1 MADAPEQV
9 ALSFGQYWAALMGLL
24 IVTVYAWERFNEP
37 SFPNRETLPSTVVPL
52 RYLFL
57 RPQYPRAR
65 LTYVVASLTL
75 YAMLV
80 WPGPSIIDVFGVD
93 SSTFP
98 PQAWALLVALIMVG
112 LVPNSNLKWLVK
124 IEEQLRRWVHE
135 WFLVPNGIEE
145 TIQVLEDTRF
155 ELSAA
160 QWEIVPDGARNTL
173 RADLS
178 LRTNMLRHR
187 WARATVIM
195 QGLMQMGTD
204 PSYPIVRSSIAPFQ
218 DDLDA
223 LRIKY
228 KLLEKEFKALGE
240 TSDPQ
245 ADESLTASVD
255 HFMKR
260 LYALLSWVIRYQ
272 ASSDQEVNA
281 ILEELGFRIPQRKTR
296 RLSDIVLPAVCLV
309 ALISMVF
316 WLAVD
321 AALGKLGAT
330 STIFA
335 LTSATAACLMYG
347 HGIFF
352 ALAER
357 SARIERKVWRQAA
370 ASQYRWIA
378 FKAGIVAWIVIV
390 ISTVVWSVPQTL
402 ESVVALV
409 QAVKAVALGAEI
421 PNAAWQF
428 LPIRLIT
435 AFPWTLAGAA
445 LSVLVAVRVGGEV
458 RWTGRRQ
465 RAADAL
471 IVGTG
476 LAVAVVFAQL
486 IQTSLSQFFK
496 EEASFDLIPFVGLA
510 GFACG
515 AVIGAMVPHAC
526 QALIVTPSDRTVASE
541 LKSLIRRAEATLG
554 SRERAERWAFTPHP
568 ELGDVTPAEAVQ
580 YRTYATGVIRLLES
594 EALEDG
600 AEAQSAARSR
610 PTPVVIDGGRALG

>member
-1 MADAPEQV
+1 MADTPEHV
-9 ALSFGQYWAALMGLL
+9 ALSFGQYWAAVMGLV

-37 SFPNRETLPSTVVPL
+37 SFPNRETLPSAVVPL

-80 WPGPSIIDVFGVD
+80 WPGPSIIDVFGID

-98 PQAWALLVALIMVG
+98 PQAWALLVALVMVG
-112 LVPNSNLKWLVK
+112 LVPHSNLKWLVK

-155 ELSAA
+155 EPTAA
-160 QWEIVPDGARNTL
+160 QWEIVPDGTRNTL
-173 RADLS
+173 REDLK
-178 LRTNMLRHR
+178 LRSSMLRHR
-187 WARATVIM
+187 WARATIIM
-195 QGLMQMGTD
+195 QGLTQMGPD
-204 PSYPIVRSSIAPFQ
+204 SSYPLKRSSFAPFQ
-218 DDLDA
+218 GDLDA

-228 KLLEKEFKALGE
+228 KLLEKEFKGLGE

-245 ADESLTASVD
+245 AEESLTASVD
-255 HFMKR
+255 LFMKR
-260 LYALLSWVIRYQ
+260 LYALLSWGIRYQ

-296 RLSDIVLPAVCLV
+296 RLSDVVLPALCLV

-321 AALGKLGAT
+321 AALGRLDAT

-347 HGIFF
+347 RGIFI
-352 ALAER
+352 ALGER
-357 SARIERKVWRQAA
+357 SARIERKVWRQTS

-390 ISTVVWSVPQTL
+390 ISTVVWNVPQTL
-402 ESVVALV
+402 QSVVSLV
-409 QAVKAVALGAEI
+409 HAVKAVALGAEI

-435 AFPWTLAGAA
+435 ALPWTLAGAA
-445 LSVLVAVRVGGEV
+445 LSVLVAVRNGGDV
-458 RWTGRRQ
+458 RRTGPRQ

-486 IQTSLSQFFK
+486 IQTSLSHFFK
-496 EEASFDLIPFVGLA
+496 ERAAFDLIPLVGLA

-526 QALIVTPSDRTVASE
+526 RSIIVTPSDRTVAHE
-541 LKSLIRRAEATLG
+541 LKSLIHRAEATLG
-554 SRERAERWAFTPHP
+554 SRESAERWAFTPHP
-568 ELGDVTPAEAVQ
+568 ELGDITPAEGVQ
-580 YRTYATGVIRLLES
+580 YRTYATGVVRLLES

-600 AEAQSAARSR
+600 ADTRTAARSR